1 MDHPSAILRLQQEQL
16 SCLAL
21 IGNREYTSTLKGI
34 APLLKPLRE
43 NPDFFK
49 DAIVIDRVIGKS
61 AAFLL
66 IKGQIRS
73 IHALIISQHALTL
86 LNQHPI
92 EVTYDKLVPYIIN
105 NTNTGMCPMEASV
118 LEIEDPELAFHTL
131 IAKVQEMSQQRQ

>member
-1 MDHPSAILRLQQEQL
+1 MDHTSVIKRLQQEQL

-49 DAIVIDRVIGKS
+49 EAIVVDRVIGKS

-66 IKGQIRS
+66 IKGQIKS

-86 LNQHPI
+86 LNKHHI

-118 LEIEDPELAFHTL
+118 LDLEDPELAFQTL
-131 IAKVQEMSQQRQ
+131 IAKVQEMSQPRQ

>member
-1 MDHPSAILRLQQEQL
+1 MDHASAILRLQHEQL

-43 NPDFFK
+43 DPDFFK
-49 DAIVIDRVIGKS
+49 DAIVFDRVIGKS

-86 LNQHPI
+86 LNQHHI

-118 LEIEDPELAFHTL
+118 LSVEDPELAFHTL
-131 IAKVQEMSQQRQ
+131 IAKVQSMMAK